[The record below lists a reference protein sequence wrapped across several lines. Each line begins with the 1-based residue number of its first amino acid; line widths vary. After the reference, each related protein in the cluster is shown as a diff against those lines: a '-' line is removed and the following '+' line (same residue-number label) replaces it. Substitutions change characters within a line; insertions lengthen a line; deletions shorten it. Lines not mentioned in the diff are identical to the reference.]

1 MHDIADRKSRT
12 FWSYAILRKSKVT
25 YSRKSPG
32 EKFSRS
38 FLTITFF
45 EPFDRCISPKTESQK
60 LVSFS
65 SDHLSYETFEKP
77 ASITYSQLLVF
88 DSFNARFC
96 KESVP

>member
-1 MHDIADRKSRT
+1 MVAVVLFHPLKKVCFKDKTVMHDIADRKSRT

-38 FLTITFF
+38 FLRITFF
-45 EPFDRCISPKTESQK
+45 EPFDRCISPKTESHK

-65 SDHLSYETFEKP
+65 SDHLSY
-77 ASITYSQLLVF
+77 
-88 DSFNARFC
+88 
-96 KESVP
+96 